1 MRNASSKLHHRHNLI
16 CCLLPLLPPSTLQVL
31 ELLQADVAM
40 RQAAAAAGPL
50 PAGSS
55 GAGGSGGAGPSC
67 SSSAA
72 AAAAVPMA
80 VELEGS
86 KAAFADQLTAE
97 VEDLKAEMVVAHR
110 DKKVLEE
117 QYLAQIIAVS
127 WLFALNWLDVCFICC
142 DDDVL

>member
-1 MRNASSKLHHRHNLI
+1 
-16 CCLLPLLPPSTLQVL
+16 
-31 ELLQADVAM
+31 
-40 RQAAAAAGPL
+40 
-50 PAGSS
+50 
-55 GAGGSGGAGPSC
+55 
-67 SSSAA
+67 
-72 AAAAVPMA
+72 MA

-127 WLFALNWLDVCFICC
+127 HISVLSVSSFAETMFCCTVGCGSVLGLLGLF
-142 DDDVL
+142 